1 MLEPSDY
8 MLLATIAAS
17 LWGTLYSTARSQAES
32 LRRLERK
39 VDLILRSQ
47 DLVYIDHVGPQ
58 GLSQE
63 ARSLADDPAKKILAI
78 KLLREQSG
86 MSLKAAKETVDRY
99 IERKAG
105 GAD

>member
-1 MLEPSDY
+1 
-8 MLLATIAAS
+8 
-17 LWGTLYSTARSQAES
+17 
-32 LRRLERK
+32 
-39 VDLILRSQ
+39 
-47 DLVYIDHVGPQ
+47 
-58 GLSQE
+58 
-63 ARSLADDPAKKILAI
+63 LADDPAKKILAI